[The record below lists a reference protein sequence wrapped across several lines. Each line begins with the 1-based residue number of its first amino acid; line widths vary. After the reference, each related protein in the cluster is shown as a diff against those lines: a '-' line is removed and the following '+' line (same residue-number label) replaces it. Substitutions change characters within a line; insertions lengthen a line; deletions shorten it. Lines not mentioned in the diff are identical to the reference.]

1 MFMIIGCGTRLAT
14 YGYAVIGIDYEG
26 HGRSGGSR
34 CYIQK
39 FDNIINDCSNF
50 FKSVCGKHPH
60 LDPELVMTMKEWMT
74 LYHKF

>member
-1 MFMIIGCGTRLAT
+1 MAS

-26 HGRSGGSR
+26 HGRSKGSR

-50 FKSVCGKHPH
+50 FKSVCGKHLP
-60 LDPELVMTMKEWMT
+60 LPFLVLSMTDLVCT
-74 LYHKF
+74 VGAP